1 MPQKP
6 KHSASCIITP
16 AFGILIA
23 AQDPRGW
30 HNSPSALSGIPAPC
44 SRTTTH
50 RDGSLTLPFVGRE
63 KILLVVLDVAKIL
76 QNLTPRVRLCHQ
88 LYQLKEG
95 RRTADDAQR
104 RRLKYR
110 PS

>member
-1 MPQKP
+1 MGRCP
-6 KHSASCIITP
+6 H
-16 AFGILIA
+16 F
-23 AQDPRGW
+23 
-30 HNSPSALSGIPAPC
+30 
-44 SRTTTH
+44 
-50 RDGSLTLPFVGRE
+50 TLPFVGRE

-104 RRLKYR
+104 RRLNIVHLEKKCMEKEKRKGGGGSCRAGATNVNVY
-110 PS
+110 PC